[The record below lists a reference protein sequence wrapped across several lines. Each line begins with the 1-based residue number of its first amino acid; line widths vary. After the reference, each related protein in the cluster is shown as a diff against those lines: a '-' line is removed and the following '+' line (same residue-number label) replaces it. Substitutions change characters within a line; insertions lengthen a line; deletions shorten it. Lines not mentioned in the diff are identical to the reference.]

1 MSKELARQSVPARR
15 RYRFSSNRMTF
26 PRELRDAIPDL
37 PTYVGR
43 VLEISA
49 MDGDATNN
57 VLFGPQVHLRFVVK
71 ETGKLAGEFPIRM
84 DLQSDAARTLA
95 ATLTKLADEAEG
107 PR

>member
-1 MSKELARQSVPARR
+1 MSKELARQSVAARR

-49 MDGDATNN
+49 MDGEATNS

-71 ETGKLAGEFPIRM
+71 ETGKLAGEFAIRV
-84 DLQSDAARTLA
+84 DLQADAARTLA
-95 ATLTKLADEAEG
+95 ETIAKLADQAESH
-107 PR
+107 

>member
-49 MDGDATNN
+49 MDGEATNS

-71 ETGKLAGEFPIRM
+71 ETGKLAGEFAIRV
-84 DLQSDAARTLA
+84 DLQADAARTLA
-95 ATLTKLADEAEG
+95 ETIANLADQADG
-107 PR
+107 AA

>member
-1 MSKELARQSVPARR
+1 MSKDLARQSVSARR

-49 MDGDATNN
+49 MDGDSTNH

-71 ETGKLAGEFPIRM
+71 ETGKLAGEFPIRI
-84 DLQSDAARTLA
+84 DLQADAARTLA
-95 ATLTKLADEAEG
+95 ATIARLADEAEA

>member
-1 MSKELARQSVPARR
+1 MSKELARQTPPARR

-43 VLEISA
+43 VLEIAA

-71 ETGKLAGEFPIRM
+71 ETGKLAGEFPIRI
-84 DLQSDAARTLA
+84 DLQADAARTLA
-95 ATLTKLADEAEG
+95 ETIAKLADEAEG
-107 PR
+107 GR